1 MGKQPVTE
9 VCGEEQLATKLLGW
23 GEGEQ
28 PVTQD
33 RRGSSQRGHKG
44 EEPEQHPGSQV
55 GKGSSRAAQQL
66 AWETGQVG

>member
-33 RRGSSQRGHKG
+33 RRGRKG